1 MKRKIR
7 SRLSAIILAAMVVS
21 LVLNY
26 FLQIGGARRGMRST
40 SNELFWQ
47 IGQILRQN
55 EEDAAKTQEEFMQN
69 CLIRAKAAAYIVQ
82 HRPEIIGDLPEMQ
95 KVADLLQIDEFH
107 LFDAEGNL
115 YAGSQPKYYGMN
127 FNSGEQMQFFLP
139 MLEDRLLELC
149 QEITP
154 NTAEQKLMQY
164 AAVWREDG
172 KEIVQIGMEPRR
184 VLESMS
190 RNELSYIFS
199 LLTADKGAVIFAVD
213 PASFEVL
220 GSTNPDFIHK
230 TVREIGLSEEKVTSG
245 EEGLRAVVMGDKSY
259 CVFSPMGSVI
269 LGRICSEESLYQDVY
284 KNSLM
289 LGLYLLL
296 IALVMIGSISTFLDH
311 YIVSGIS
318 AVNEKLQVITEGDLD
333 TRIDVQTT
341 PEFAKL
347 STQIN
352 RMIGS
357 LLDTTNK
364 MSTVLEIA
372 SIPVGVYE
380 YRPGM
385 RRVMATRRSAEILGL
400 YGEEAERVLSDQ
412 ERFERMLQEIRRHPV
427 EPERGIYRLPGD
439 QERFIRMESIPYEH
453 YVLGIVMD
461 VTDDM
466 LERRR
471 IERERDIDLLTDLYN
486 RRALCR
492 FMEERLGP
500 ENCLEQAVFVIADAD
515 RLKQVNDR
523 YGHENGDRYLR
534 GLADILREQK
544 ASHKVAARLG
554 GDEFALLIYGCESRI
569 ELETYIR
576 GLGEASGVHE
586 VELSNG
592 ERIPVCF
599 SIGYAF
605 YPEEGA
611 NYDELLQTADRR
623 MYENKKAKQ

>member
-7 SRLSAIILAAMVVS
+7 SRLSAIILAAMMVS

-26 FLQIGGARRGMRST
+26 ILQIDGARRGMRST
-40 SNELFWQ
+40 SRELFWQ

-55 EEDAAKTQEEFMQN
+55 EEDATKTQEEFKQN

-115 YAGSQPKYYGMN
+115 YAGSQPKYFGLN
-127 FNSGEQMQFFLP
+127 FASGEQMQFFLP
-139 MLEDRLLELC
+139 MLEDKSLELC

-172 KEIVQIGMEPRR
+172 REIVQIGMEPSR
-184 VLESMS
+184 VLEAMR

-199 LLTADKGAVIFAVD
+199 LLTADKGAVIFAID
-213 PASFEVL
+213 PESFEVL
-220 GSTNPDFIHK
+220 GATNPDFIHK
-230 TVREIGLSEEKVTSG
+230 SVREIGLSETAIESG

-289 LGLYLLL
+289 LALYLVL

-318 AVNEKLQVITEGDLD
+318 AVNGKLRVITEGDLD
-333 TRIDVQTT
+333 TRVNVETT
-341 PEFAKL
+341 PEFAEL
-347 STQIN
+347 SAQIN

-364 MSTVLEIA
+364 MSTILEIA

-385 RRVMATRRSAEILGL
+385 KRVMATRRSAEILGL
-400 YGEEAERVLSDQ
+400 YGDEAERVLGDQ
-412 ERFERMLQEIRRHPV
+412 ERFERMLREIRRQPV
-427 EPERGIYRLPGD
+427 EPDRGIYRLPGD
-439 QERFIRMESIPYEH
+439 RERFIRMESIPYEH

-471 IERERDIDLLTDLYN
+471 IERERDVDLLTDLYN

-492 FMEERLGP
+492 FMDERLRP
-500 ENCLEQAVFVIADAD
+500 EARLGQTAFVIADAD

-534 GLADILREQK
+534 GLADILREQR
-544 ASHKVAARLG
+544 AAHKVAARLG
-554 GDEFALLIYGCESRI
+554 GDEFALLIYGCESRA

-576 GLGEASGVHE
+576 ELGQASGINT
-586 VELSNG
+586 VELSNA

-605 YPEEGA
+605 YPEEGT
-611 NYDELLQTADRR
+611 NYGELLQIADRR
-623 MYENKKAKQ
+623 MYENKKTGK